1 MAPKKEPREVTNK
14 PKFRVET
21 RRYTEHWND
30 DKIHENSQDV
40 ISSIPLGDMKFVD
53 FMGLCREFHD
63 RKIMLIKV
71 LREIT
76 GMDLRSAKLCVDNI
90 LQYIDKNPE
99 VVRTVEEC
107 EKSRNWE
114 PQADRL
120 ATSEKEVTTTDLHF
134 GAEK

>member
-1 MAPKKEPREVTNK
+1 
-14 PKFRVET
+14 
-21 RRYTEHWND
+21 
-30 DKIHENSQDV
+30 
-40 ISSIPLGDMKFVD
+40 
-53 FMGLCREFHD
+53 
-63 RKIMLIKV
+63 MLIKV